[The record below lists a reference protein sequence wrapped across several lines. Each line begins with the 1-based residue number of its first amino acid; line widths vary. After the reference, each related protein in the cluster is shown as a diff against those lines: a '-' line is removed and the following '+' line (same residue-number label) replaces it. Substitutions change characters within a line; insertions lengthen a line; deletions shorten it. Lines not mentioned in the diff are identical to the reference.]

1 MRVFELAKQLEVPS
15 KDLMKDL
22 KGMGVSVSTHM
33 AVLEDETV
41 AKILAK
47 SSMKTKKQPEAPPVK
62 AAKTGKAKAAKP
74 IQEKAEKE
82 KGQASSL
89 KPKAAAGRAAL
100 SSKPALPVAEEPKA
114 EKKMVLV
121 KRRPVESPVLD
132 DLAPLRP
139 AEEAPTS
146 ASVAAERDEFYL
158 FLDLSLFL

>member
-1 MRVFELAKQLEVPS
+1 MRVFELAKQLGVPS

-47 SSMKTKKQPEAPPVK
+47 SSAKTKKQPEAPPVK
-62 AAKTGKAKAAKP
+62 AAKTVKAKAAKP

-89 KPKAAAGRAAL
+89 KPTAAAGRAA
-100 SSKPALPVAEEPKA
+100 SSAKPAPPVADAPKA

-121 KRRPVESPVLD
+121 KRRPIEPSAMD
-132 DLAPLRP
+132 DLAPLSP
-139 AEEAPTS
+139 AEEAP
-146 ASVAAERDEFYL
+146 ANVPGVAELPKDAAPPTGP
-158 FLDLSLFL
+158 S